1 MLTRRRLLGAAL
13 ATGGTALTGAAL
25 TPVLTATSAS
35 AAPALQPFQA
45 AMPVPATL
53 QPVSTFNGT
62 DTYEMYVGRTSA
74 QILPGVSTE
83 VITFNGSFPG
93 PTVRARRGRPVVI
106 RQKNRLDMPVA
117 IHLHGG
123 HVTPENDG
131 DPMDTIA
138 PGSARFYRYENDQ
151 AHAPLWFHD
160 HAHHMESE
168 HVYRGLSAF
177 YLLGDDEER
186 ALPLP
191 SGQYDVPIALRDAR
205 FDDAG
210 QLLYV
215 MDDFQNRN
223 TILANGKPW
232 PYFQVAARKYRFRIL
247 NSTNIRFF
255 TLRLSDG
262 GEIIQVGS
270 DGGLLETPHRTGTL
284 SLSPGERVDV
294 VIDFSRYPL
303 GTQLVLENTEGPG
316 PAEQVGKVLRFD
328 VTRTASDPSSVP
340 ARLRTLPPLP
350 PATVHRQISMRMDED
365 GRANPGAYMNDQ
377 VYDAA
382 RIDQTIAWGSTE
394 IWTVTNTNRFV
405 PHNFHMHLVQ
415 FRVLE
420 RGGGPVGPAEAGLK
434 DTVRVMP
441 GETVKVQATFDSH
454 RGKYLYHCHLFDH
467 AAMGMMAQM
476 EIK

>member
-25 TPVLTATSAS
+25 TPLLTTPAAAAVPVLT
-35 AAPALQPFQA
+35 PFRT
-45 AMPVPATL
+45 AMPVPPTL
-53 QPVSTFNGT
+53 LPASTANGT
-62 DTYEMYVGRTSA
+62 DTYDMYVGRATT
-74 QILPGVSTE
+74 QIIPGVDTE
-83 VITFNGSFPG
+83 VITFNGAFPG
-93 PTVRARRGRPVVI
+93 PTIRARRGRPVVI
-106 RQKNRLDMPVA
+106 RQKNRLDMPVS

-123 HVTPENDG
+123 HVTPDNDG
-131 DPMDTIA
+131 DPMATIA
-138 PGSARFYRYENDQ
+138 PGTARLYRYGNDQ

-177 YLLGDDEER
+177 YLLSDDEER

-191 SGQYDVPIALRDAR
+191 SGQYDVPIALRDVR

-262 GEIIQVGS
+262 GEIIQIGS
-270 DGGLLETPHRTGTL
+270 DGGLLETPYRTGTL

-294 VIDFSRYPL
+294 VIDFSRYPV

-316 PAEQVGKVLRFD
+316 PVEQVGKVLRFD
-328 VTRTASDPSSVP
+328 VTRTAADTSSVP
-340 ARLRTLPPLP
+340 ARLRTLPALP
-350 PATVHRQISMRMDED
+350 PATVHREITLRMDED
-365 GRANPGAYMNDQ
+365 GRAAPGAYMNDL
-377 VYDAA
+377 VYDPA
-382 RIDQTIAWGSTE
+382 RIDQSITWGSTE
-394 IWTVTNTNRFV
+394 IWTVSNVNRFV

-420 RGGGPVGPAEAGLK
+420 RNGGPVGPAEAGLK

-441 GETVKVQATFDSH
+441 GETVKVQATFDSY

-476 EIK
+476 EIS